1 MSNRILIVE
10 DDPAIRLGLK
20 RSLEFEGFTV
30 ELARDG
36 EEAVQRAFDV
46 KPDLIVLDLM
56 LPKLN
61 GFEVCRTVRKYD
73 ASIPVVILSAK
84 GDEGDKV
91 LGLELGADDYIT
103 KPFSIRELTAR
114 IKAALR
120 RRKAL
125 EGEVETFD
133 EEGVKIDF
141 GAFKMIVNGV
151 DHEQQ
156 GVPPA
161 AVPDPEPRAR
171 ALPRPDPEQ
180 GLGLRLRRHAAHDRQ
195 LHQQAAPEARA
206 RPAQPEVDPD
216 GPGQRLPLQGAGRV
230 VPQPF
235 RTDPGSKLSGSV
247 LILDPYWLDT
257 YFFEGASH
265 RLGVRKRSYSC
276 GNGIWNRLQRAD
288 TSA

>member
-30 ELARDG
+30 EVARDG
-36 EEAVQRAFDV
+36 EEAVQRAFDI

-56 LPKLN
+56 LPKVN

-91 LGLELGADDYIT
+91 LGLELGADDYVT

-125 EGEVETFD
+125 EGDLEAF
-133 EEGVKIDF
+133 EEANLKIDF
-141 GAFKMIVNGV
+141 AAFKLHVNGV
-151 DHEQQ
+151 EQECSTRELNLLRYLIQ
-156 GVPPA
+156 NRGRVLSRDQILNKVWGYDYDGTPRTIDNFINKLRQKLE
-161 AVPDPEPRAR
+161 PDPVNPQWIQTVRGSGYRFKA
-171 ALPRPDPEQ
+171 Q
-180 GLGLRLRRHAAHDRQ
+180 G
-195 LHQQAAPEARA
+195 E
-206 RPAQPEVDPD
+206 
-216 GPGQRLPLQGAGRV
+216 
-230 VPQPF
+230 
-235 RTDPGSKLSGSV
+235 
-247 LILDPYWLDT
+247 
-257 YFFEGASH
+257 
-265 RLGVRKRSYSC
+265 
-276 GNGIWNRLQRAD
+276 
-288 TSA
+288 

>member
-30 ELARDG
+30 EVARDG
-36 EEAVQRAFDV
+36 EEAVQRAFDM

-73 ASIPVVILSAK
+73 AGIPVVILSAK

-125 EGEVETFD
+125 EGDLEKFD
-133 EEGVKIDF
+133 EENLKIDF
-141 GAFKMIVNGV
+141 AAFKLAVN
-151 DHEQQ
+151 DQEQ
-156 GVPPA
+156 
-161 AVPDPEPRAR
+161 ELSTREFN
-171 ALPRPDPEQ
+171 L
-180 GLGLRLRRHAAHDRQ
+180 LRYLIQNR
-195 LHQQAAPEARA
+195 
-206 RPAQPEVDPD
+206 
-216 GPGQRLPLQGAGRV
+216 GRV
-230 VPQPF
+230 LSRDQILNKVWGYDYDGTP
-235 RTDPGSKLSGSV
+235 RTIDNFINKLRQKLEADPTNPRWIQTVRGSGYRFKTPG
-247 LILDPYWLDT
+247 
-257 YFFEGASH
+257 E
-265 RLGVRKRSYSC
+265 
-276 GNGIWNRLQRAD
+276 
-288 TSA
+288 

>member
-73 ASIPVVILSAK
+73 AGIPVVILSAK

-141 GAFKMIVNGV
+141 GAFKMSVNNV
-151 DHEQQ
+151 DQEMSSKEFH
-156 GVPPA
+156 
-161 AVPDPEPRAR
+161 
-171 ALPRPDPEQ
+171 L
-180 GLGLRLRRHAAHDRQ
+180 LRYLIQNR
-195 LHQQAAPEARA
+195 
-206 RPAQPEVDPD
+206 
-216 GPGQRLPLQGAGRV
+216 GRV
-230 VPQPF
+230 LSRDQILNKVWGYDYDGTPRTIDNFINKLRQKIEKDVTTPTWIQTVRGTGYKF
-235 RTDPGSKLSGSV
+235 R
-247 LILDPYWLDT
+247 
-257 YFFEGASH
+257 
-265 RLGVRKRSYSC
+265 
-276 GNGIWNRLQRAD
+276 
-288 TSA
+288 

>member
-30 ELARDG
+30 EVARDG
-36 EEAVQRAFDV
+36 EEAVQRAFDI

-56 LPKLN
+56 LPKVN

-125 EGEVETFD
+125 EGEVESF
-133 EEGVKIDF
+133 EEANLKIDF
-141 GAFKMIVNGV
+141 AAFKLQVNGQ
-151 DHEQQ
+151 EQECSTRELNLLRYLIQ
-156 GVPPA
+156 NRGRVLSRDQILNKVWGYDYDGTPRTIDNFINKLRQKLE
-161 AVPDPEPRAR
+161 PDPLNPQWIQTVRGSGYRFKA
-171 ALPRPDPEQ
+171 Q
-180 GLGLRLRRHAAHDRQ
+180 G
-195 LHQQAAPEARA
+195 E
-206 RPAQPEVDPD
+206 
-216 GPGQRLPLQGAGRV
+216 
-230 VPQPF
+230 
-235 RTDPGSKLSGSV
+235 
-247 LILDPYWLDT
+247 
-257 YFFEGASH
+257 
-265 RLGVRKRSYSC
+265 
-276 GNGIWNRLQRAD
+276 
-288 TSA
+288 

>member
-73 ASIPVVILSAK
+73 AGIPVVILSAK

-133 EEGVKIDF
+133 EEGVKVDF
-141 GAFKMIVNGV
+141 GAFKMSVNGV
-151 DHEQQ
+151 DQELSSKEFHLLRYLIQNRGRVLSRDQILNKVWGYDYDGTPRTIDNFINKLRQKLE
-156 GVPPA
+156 
-161 AVPDPEPRAR
+161 PDPLNPKWIQTVRGSGYRFKA
-171 ALPRPDPEQ
+171 Q
-180 GLGLRLRRHAAHDRQ
+180 G
-195 LHQQAAPEARA
+195 E
-206 RPAQPEVDPD
+206 
-216 GPGQRLPLQGAGRV
+216 
-230 VPQPF
+230 
-235 RTDPGSKLSGSV
+235 
-247 LILDPYWLDT
+247 
-257 YFFEGASH
+257 
-265 RLGVRKRSYSC
+265 
-276 GNGIWNRLQRAD
+276 
-288 TSA
+288 